1 MNPILHLAPAD
12 WLSMFNHYASLSLL
26 AVGGAIT
33 TAPDMHRYLV
43 DETHWLS
50 ESQFTSSI
58 ALAQA
63 APGPNILF
71 VALMGWN
78 VGMNTAAGLGPDAGL
93 WATFLL
99 ASLGVLVPM
108 LGIMLPSSILT
119 YTATRWAH
127 RHRDK
132 IGIRA
137 FKSGMAPIVIA
148 LLLATAW
155 LLTLSHDEPAKDWPL
170 YVLTVATTLV
180 VWRTKVHMLWL
191 IGAGALRGAM
201 GWV

>member
-1 MNPILHLAPAD
+1 MNPLLQLTPHD
-12 WLSMFNHYASLSLL
+12 WWTLFNHFATLSLL
-26 AVGGAIT
+26 AIGGAIT

-43 DETHWLS
+43 EEMHWLS

-71 VALMGWN
+71 VALIGWN
-78 VGMNTAAGLGPDAGL
+78 VGQNAGAGLGGGWISVA
-93 WATFLL
+93 L
-99 ASLGVLVPM
+99 ASLGVMVAM
-108 LGIMLPSSILT
+108 LGIMLPSSVLT
-119 YTATRWAH
+119 LTATRWAH
-127 RHRDK
+127 QHREK

-148 LLLATAW
+148 LLLSTAW
-155 LLTLSHDEPAKDWPL
+155 LLTLSNSGGAVD
-170 YVLTVATTLV
+170 VATYGLTAISMLV
-180 VWRTKVHMLWL
+180 VWRTQVHILWV
-191 IGAGALRGAM
+191 IGLGALLGAL

>member
-1 MNPILHLAPAD
+1 MNPVLHLNTAD
-12 WLSMFNHYASLSLL
+12 WLGMFQHFASLSLL

-50 ESQFTSSI
+50 DAQFTSSI

-78 VGMNTAAGLGPDAGL
+78 VGLNAGAGLGGGAVSAAMAGM
-93 WATFLL
+93 
-99 ASLGVLVPM
+99 GVLVAM

-127 RHRDK
+127 QHRDN

-148 LLLATAW
+148 LLLSTAW
-155 LLTLSHDEPAKDWPL
+155 LLTAVHHQPARDWPL
-170 YVLTVATTLV
+170 YVLTAVTMLL
-180 VWRTKVHMLWL
+180 VWRTRIHMLWL
-191 IGAGALRGAM
+191 IGAGALLGAL
-201 GWV
+201 GLV

>member
-1 MNPILHLAPAD
+1 MNPVLNLSAAD
-12 WLSMFNHYASLSLL
+12 WLQLFEHFASLSLL

-43 DETHWLS
+43 SQLGWLS
-50 ESQFTSSI
+50 DSQFTSSI

-78 VGMNTAAGLGPDAGL
+78 VGLNASQGAAWWMQGA
-93 WATFLL
+93 L
-99 ASLGVLVPM
+99 ALTGVCVAM
-108 LGIMLPSSILT
+108 LGIMLPTSILT

-127 RHRDK
+127 QHRDMLA
-132 IGIRA
+132 IRA

-148 LLLATAW
+148 LLMATGW
-155 LLTLSHDEPAKDWPL
+155 LLTVSHDQPARDWPL
-170 YVLTVATTLV
+170 YLLTLLTTLV
-180 VWRTKVHMLWL
+180 VWRSRIHMLWL
-191 IGAGALRGAM
+191 IGLGALLGGL

>member
-1 MNPILHLAPAD
+1 MNPVLNLDSAQ
-12 WLSMFNHYASLSLL
+12 WLDMFQHFASLSLL

-43 DETHWLS
+43 DETRWLS

-78 VGMNTAAGLGPDAGL
+78 VGLNAGAGLGGGGL
-93 WATFLL
+93 NAAL
-99 ASLGVLVPM
+99 AALGVVVAM

-127 RHRDK
+127 QHRQN

-137 FKSGMAPIVIA
+137 FKAGMAPTVIA

-155 LLTLSHDEPAKDWPL
+155 LLTAAHNEPARDWPL
-170 YVLTVATTLV
+170 YALTAVATLL
-180 VWRTKVHMLWL
+180 VWRSKIHMLWL
-191 IGAGALRGAM
+191 IGAGALLGAL

>member
-1 MNPILHLAPAD
+1 MNPVLHLSGQD
-12 WLSMFNHYASLSLL
+12 WLSLFNHFASLSLL

-50 ESQFTSSI
+50 DAQFTSSI

-78 VGMNTAAGLGPDAGL
+78 VGLNAGAGLGGG
-93 WATFLL
+93 WASLGL
-99 ASLGVLVPM
+99 ASLGVVVTM
-108 LGIMLPSSILT
+108 LGIMLPSSVLT
-119 YTATRWAH
+119 YMATRWAH
-127 RHRDK
+127 QHREK

-155 LLTLSHDEPAKDWPL
+155 LLTVSHNQPARDWPL
-170 YVLTVATTLV
+170 YVLTALTTLV
-180 VWRTKVHMLWL
+180 VWHTNVHMLWL
-191 IGAGALRGAM
+191 IGSGALLGAL

>member
-1 MNPILHLAPAD
+1 MSELVSLSAQD
-12 WLSMFNHYASLSLL
+12 WLSLFNHFASLSLL

-33 TAPDMHRYLV
+33 TAPDMHRFLV
-43 DETHWLS
+43 DDTHWLS
-50 ESQFTSSI
+50 DSQFTSSI

-78 VGMNTAAGLGPDAGL
+78 VGLNAGASLGGGWVSAG
-93 WATFLL
+93 L
-99 ASLGVLVPM
+99 ASLGVVVTL
-108 LGIMLPSSILT
+108 LGIMLPSSVLT

-127 RHRDK
+127 QHRDN

-137 FKSGMAPIVIA
+137 FKAGMAPIVIA

-155 LLTLSHDEPAKDWPL
+155 LLTVSHQQPARDWPL
-170 YVLTVATTLV
+170 YALTALTTLM
-180 VWRTKVHMLWL
+180 VWRTRVHMLWW
-191 IGAGALRGAM
+191 IGLGALLGAL

>member
-1 MNPILHLAPAD
+1 MNPVLHLSAAD
-12 WLSMFNHYASLSLL
+12 WWDMFQHFASLSLL

-43 DETHWLS
+43 DQTHWLS
-50 ESQFTSSI
+50 ETQFTSSI

-78 VGMNTAAGLGPDAGL
+78 VGLNAAAGLGGGGWYGL
-93 WATFLL
+93 
-99 ASLGVLVPM
+99 LGMMGVTIAL

-119 YTATRWAH
+119 YLATRWAH
-127 RHRDK
+127 QHREMRA
-132 IGIRA
+132 IRA
-137 FKSGMAPIVIA
+137 FKAGMAPIVIA

-155 LLTLSHDEPAKDWPL
+155 LLTLTHDQPTQDWPL
-170 YVLTVATTLV
+170 YVLTLLTTLI
-180 VWRTKVHMLWL
+180 VWRTRVHMLWL
-191 IGAGALRGAM
+191 IGAGGLLGAL

>member
-1 MNPILHLAPAD
+1 MNPALTLTTAD
-12 WLSMFNHYASLSLL
+12 WLDMFQHFASLSLL

-50 ESQFTSSI
+50 ERQFTSSI

-78 VGMNTAAGLGPDAGL
+78 VGLNAAASQGGGWISAMLAALGL
-93 WATFLL
+93 
-99 ASLGVLVPM
+99 LVAM

-127 RHRDK
+127 QHRERL
-132 IGIRA
+132 GIRA
-137 FKSGMAPIVIA
+137 FKAGMAPIVIA

-155 LLTLSHDEPAKDWPL
+155 LLTMGHDQPSRDWPL
-170 YVLTVATTLV
+170 YALTLATTLI

-191 IGAGALRGAM
+191 IGAGALLGAL

>member
-1 MNPILHLAPAD
+1 MNPVLHMGAAD

-43 DETHWLS
+43 DQTHWLS
-50 ESQFTSSI
+50 ETQFTSSI

-78 VGMNTAAGLGPDAGL
+78 VGLNAAAGLGGGGWYGL
-93 WATFLL
+93 
-99 ASLGVLVPM
+99 LGMMGVTIAL

-119 YTATRWAH
+119 YLATRWAH
-127 RHRDK
+127 QHREMRA
-132 IGIRA
+132 IRA
-137 FKSGMAPIVIA
+137 FKAGMAPIVIA

-155 LLTLSHDEPAKDWPL
+155 LLTLTHDQPTQDWPL
-170 YVLTVATTLV
+170 YVLTLLTTLI
-180 VWRTKVHMLWL
+180 VWRTRVHMLWL
-191 IGAGALRGAM
+191 IGAGGLLGAL

>member
-1 MNPILHLAPAD
+1 MNPVLQLSAAD
-12 WLSMFNHYASLSLL
+12 WWDMFQHFASLSLL

-43 DETHWLS
+43 DQTHWLS
-50 ESQFTSSI
+50 ETQFTSSI

-78 VGMNTAAGLGPDAGL
+78 VGQNAAAGLGGGWMYA
-93 WATFLL
+93 LL
-99 ASLGVLVPM
+99 GAMGVAIAL
-108 LGIMLPSSILT
+108 LGIMLPSSVLT

-127 RHRDK
+127 QHREMLA
-132 IGIRA
+132 IRA
-137 FKSGMAPIVIA
+137 FKTGMAPVVIA

-155 LLTLSHDEPAKDWPL
+155 LLTLTHDHPTQDWPL
-170 YVLTVATTLV
+170 YVLTVLTTLV
-180 VWRTKVHMLWL
+180 VWRTRVHMLWL
-191 IGAGALRGAM
+191 IGTGGLLGAL

>member
-1 MNPILHLAPAD
+1 MNPALHLSATD
-12 WLSMFNHYASLSLL
+12 WVDMFQHFASLSLL

-50 ESQFTSSI
+50 DTQFTSSI

-78 VGMNTAAGLGPDAGL
+78 VGLNAATGLGGSGWTSAGLAGMG
-93 WATFLL
+93 LL
-99 ASLGVLVPM
+99 VAM

-119 YTATRWAH
+119 YTTTRWAH
-127 RHRDK
+127 QHREK

-137 FKSGMAPIVIA
+137 FKAGMAPIVIA

-155 LLTLSHDEPAKDWPL
+155 LLTAVHNQPSRDWPI
-170 YVLTVATTLV
+170 YTLTLFTMLV
-180 VWRTKVHMLWL
+180 VWRTRTHMLWL
-191 IGAGALRGAM
+191 IGAGALFGAL

>member
-1 MNPILHLAPAD
+1 MNPVLHLTTSD
-12 WLSMFNHYASLSLL
+12 WLSLFNHFASLSLL

-33 TAPDMHRYLV
+33 AAPEMHRYLV
-43 DETHWLS
+43 DEAGWLS
-50 ESQFTSSI
+50 EAQFTSSI

-71 VALMGWN
+71 VALMGFN
-78 VGMNTAAGLGPDAGL
+78 VGMNAGAGLGGGWLSVA
-93 WATFLL
+93 L
-99 ASLGVLVPM
+99 ACLGVLLTM

-127 RHRDK
+127 QHRDK

-148 LLLATAW
+148 LLLSMAW
-155 LLTLSHDEPAKDWPL
+155 LLTLSHKQPAQDWPL
-170 YVLTVATTLV
+170 YLLTAVTTLV
-180 VWRTKVHMLWL
+180 VWRTKLHMLWL
-191 IGAGALRGAM
+191 IGAGALLGAL

>member
-1 MNPILHLAPAD
+1 MSPVLHLSPAD
-12 WLSMFNHYASLSLL
+12 WLNMFQHFASLSLL

-50 ESQFTSSI
+50 DAQFTSSI

-78 VGMNTAAGLGPDAGL
+78 VGLNAGLGQGGSWASAGL
-93 WATFLL
+93 A
-99 ASLGVLVPM
+99 AVGVLVAM
-108 LGIMLPSSILT
+108 LGIMLPSSVLT

-127 RHRDK
+127 QHREK

-137 FKSGMAPIVIA
+137 FKAGMAPIVIA

-155 LLTLSHDEPAKDWPL
+155 LLTASHNQPARDWPL
-170 YVLTVATTLV
+170 YALTGATMLL

-191 IGAGALRGAM
+191 IGAGALLGAW

>member
-1 MNPILHLAPAD
+1 MNPVLQLSAQD
-12 WLSMFNHYASLSLL
+12 WLSLFNHFASLSLL

-50 ESQFTSSI
+50 DAQFTSSI

-78 VGMNTAAGLGPDAGL
+78 VGLNAAAGLGGG
-93 WATFLL
+93 WASAAL
-99 ASLGVLVPM
+99 ASLGVVVSM
-108 LGIMLPSSILT
+108 VGIMLPSSILT

-127 RHRDK
+127 QHREK
-132 IGIRA
+132 RGIRA

-155 LLTLSHDEPAKDWPL
+155 LLTASHNQPTRDWPL
-170 YVLTVATTLV
+170 YVLTALTTVV
-180 VWRTKVHMLWL
+180 VWRTKLHMLWL
-191 IGAGALRGAM
+191 IGLGALLGAL

>member
-1 MNPILHLAPAD
+1 MNPVLDLSAND
-12 WLSMFNHYASLSLL
+12 WLSLFNHFASLSLL

-33 TAPDMHRYLV
+33 AAPDMHRYLV
-43 DETHWLS
+43 DETAWLS

-71 VALMGWN
+71 VALMGFN
-78 VGMNTAAGLGPDAGL
+78 VGMNAGAGLGGGWISAGL
-93 WATFLL
+93 AMF
-99 ASLGVLVPM
+99 GVVVCM
-108 LGIMLPSSILT
+108 VGIMLPSSILC

-127 RHRDK
+127 QHREK
-132 IGIRA
+132 LGIRA

-148 LLLATAW
+148 LLLSTSW
-155 LLTLSHDEPAKDWPL
+155 LLTLAQNQPARDWPL
-170 YVLTVATTLV
+170 YALTALTALV
-180 VWRTKVHMLWL
+180 VWRTQVHMLWL
-191 IGAGALRGAM
+191 IGLGALLGGL

>member
-1 MNPILHLAPAD
+1 MNPVLHLSSAD
-12 WLSMFNHYASLSLL
+12 WLDMFQHFASLSLL

-33 TAPDMHRYLV
+33 TAPDMQRYLV

-50 ESQFTSSI
+50 DAQFTSSI

-78 VGMNTAAGLGPDAGL
+78 VGLNAGAGLGGGGL
-93 WATFLL
+93 SAAL
-99 ASLGVLVPM
+99 AALGVLVAM

-127 RHRDK
+127 QHRDN

-137 FKSGMAPIVIA
+137 FKAGMAPIVIA

-155 LLTLSHDEPAKDWPL
+155 LLTAVHNQPARDWPL
-170 YVLTVATTLV
+170 YVLTTATLLL

-191 IGAGALRGAM
+191 IGAGALLGAP

>member
-1 MNPILHLAPAD
+1 MNPVLNLSAVD
-12 WLSMFNHYASLSLL
+12 WLQLFEHFASLSLL

-43 DETHWLS
+43 SQLGWLS
-50 ESQFTSSI
+50 DSQFTSSI

-78 VGMNTAAGLGPDAGL
+78 VGLNASQGAAWWMQGA
-93 WATFLL
+93 L
-99 ASLGVLVPM
+99 ALTGVCVAM

-127 RHRDK
+127 QHRDMLA
-132 IGIRA
+132 IRA

-148 LLLATAW
+148 LLMATGW
-155 LLTLSHDEPAKDWPL
+155 LLTVSHDQPARDWPL
-170 YVLTVATTLV
+170 YLLTLLTTLV
-180 VWRTKVHMLWL
+180 VWRSRIHMLWL
-191 IGAGALRGAM
+191 IGLGALLGGL